1 MEQHGGCL
9 QAMHQNRKANIPR
22 SCRNFLF
29 TEGSAAVAG
38 GLEPREVCPYF
49 PKGFSSSV
57 SQLPGPDNS
66 NKEVA
71 LLQKR
76 KRGLVKLTNGGA
88 EHARGQELASNKEES
103 QLFTPCRGNYKYQYF
118 AFS

>member
-49 PKGFSSSV
+49 PK
-57 SQLPGPDNS
+57 DNS